1 VIFQHQIKRDLEIGL
16 KIAKKGAI
24 KMTGTIQNR
33 DSFLNQIASQ
43 LGRPRISTKVERPT
57 WKFRPQDE
65 VLKDATQDEL
75 LEVLTEQCKKIHTT
89 LYQTELKDLPST
101 LNEVVTN
108 YGGGP
113 VVTWKDERF
122 SKWGLDSLLKTQWPS
137 QDYDVYEWDHTKGS
151 ENITKAEKA
160 NVGITISE
168 ITLAES
174 GTVVLFS
181 DQNKGRTVSFLPAT
195 YIALIPKSTLVPR
208 MTQAAQ
214 KMREIHEKT
223 GHVASCINFITGP
236 SNSADIELN
245 LVVGVHGPVKA
256 SYIVIN
262 DL

>member
-1 VIFQHQIKRDLEIGL
+1 MM
-16 KIAKKGAI
+16 A
-24 KMTGTIQNR
+24 GTIQNR
-33 DSFLNQIASQ
+33 EAFLNQIANQ
-43 LGRPRISTKVERPT
+43 LGRPRISTTVDRPN
-57 WKFRPQDE
+57 WKFRPQAE

-75 LEVLTEQCKKIHTT
+75 LEVLIEQCKRIHTT
-89 LYQTELKDLPST
+89 IFTTDLKELPST
-101 LNEVVTN
+101 LNEVVKG

-113 VVTWKDERF
+113 IVTWKDERF
-122 SKWGLDSLLKTQWPS
+122 SQWGLDQLMESEWPS
-137 QDYDVYEWDHTKGS
+137 QEMDVYEWDHKKGT
-151 ENITKAEKA
+151 ENIAKAEKA

-168 ITLAES
+168 VTLAES

-181 DQNKGRTVSFLPAT
+181 DENKGRTVSFLPAT

-214 KMREIHEKT
+214 KIREIHQKT

-256 SYIVIN
+256 SYIVIT

>member
-1 VIFQHQIKRDLEIGL
+1 M
-16 KIAKKGAI
+16 A
-24 KMTGTIQNR
+24 GTIQNR
-33 DSFLNQIASQ
+33 DKFLNQIAGR
-43 LGRPRISTKVERPT
+43 LDRPRISSPVERPV

-65 VLKDATQDEL
+65 VLKNTTQDDL
-75 LEVLTEQCKKIHTT
+75 LEVLKEQCKKIHTNIYIT
-89 LYQTELKDLPST
+89 DRKDLASM
-101 LNEVVTN
+101 LNEVVSG

-113 VVTWKDERF
+113 IVTWKDDRF
-122 SKWGLDSLLKTQWPS
+122 SEWGLDSLLKQEWPS
-137 QDYDVYEWDHTKGS
+137 QEMDVYEWNHTKGK
-151 ENITKAEKA
+151 ENIAKAEKA

-181 DQNKGRTVSFLPAT
+181 DENKGRTVSFLPAT
-195 YIALIPKSTLVPR
+195 YIALVPKSTLVPR

-214 KMREIHEKT
+214 KMREIHNKT

>member
-1 VIFQHQIKRDLEIGL
+1 
-16 KIAKKGAI
+16 
-24 KMTGTIQNR
+24 MTGTIQNR

-43 LGRPRISTKVERPT
+43 LGRPRISKPVQRPN
-57 WKFRPQDE
+57 WNFRPQDE
-65 VLKDATQDEL
+65 VLKGATQDEL
-75 LEVLTEQCKKIHTT
+75 LDVLTEQCKRIHTSIYKT
-89 LYQTELKDLPST
+89 NLKELPAT

-122 SKWGLDSLLKTQWPS
+122 SKWGLDSLMKSDWDS
-137 QDYDVYEWDHTKGS
+137 QQIEVYEWDHTKGS
-151 ENITKAEKA
+151 ENITKAENA
-160 NVGITISE
+160 NVAITISE

-181 DQNKGRTVSFLPAT
+181 DENKGRTVSFLPAT

-214 KMREIHEKT
+214 KMREIHQQT

-256 SYIVIN
+256 SYIVID

>member
-1 VIFQHQIKRDLEIGL
+1 ML
-16 KIAKKGAI
+16 
-24 KMTGTIQNR
+24 TGTIQNR
-33 DSFLNQIASQ
+33 EAFLNKIAGQ
-43 LGRPRISTKVERPT
+43 LGRSRKSESVAMPN
-57 WKFRPQDE
+57 WKFRPQDV
-65 VLKDATQDEL
+65 VLKDATQDDL
-75 LEVLTEQCKKIHTT
+75 LEVLSEQCKKIHTT
-89 LYQTELKDLPST
+89 LYTAELKELPSV
-101 LNEVVTN
+101 LNEVVSS

-113 VVTWKDERF
+113 IVAWRDERF
-122 SKWGLDSLLKTQWPS
+122 AQWGLEGLMKKAWP
-137 QDYDVYEWDHTKGS
+137 QRGIEFYEWDCNKGKD
-151 ENITKAEKA
+151 NIAKAENA

-181 DQNKGRTVSFLPAT
+181 DENKGRSVSFLPAT
-195 YIALIPKSTLVPR
+195 YIALIPKSSLVPR
-208 MTQAAQ
+208 ITQAAQ
-214 KMREIHEKT
+214 KMRNIYKQA

>member
-1 VIFQHQIKRDLEIGL
+1 MV
-16 KIAKKGAI
+16 
-24 KMTGTIQNR
+24 GTIHNR
-33 DSFLNQIASQ
+33 DKFLNQIASR
-43 LGRPRISTKVERPT
+43 LGRPRIFSPVERPT
-57 WKFRPQDE
+57 WKFQPQYE
-65 VLKDATQDEL
+65 VLKDATQDDL
-75 LEVLTEQCKKIHTT
+75 LEVLKEQCKKIHTS
-89 LYQTELKDLPST
+89 LYVTDRKDLSSV
-101 LNEVVTN
+101 LNEVVSGF
-108 YGGGP
+108 GGGP
-113 VVTWKDERF
+113 IVTWKDERF
-122 SKWGLDSLLKTQWPS
+122 SKWGLDALLKKEWPTQNIE
-137 QDYDVYEWDHTKGS
+137 VYEWNHSKGQQ
-151 ENITKAEKA
+151 NIAKAEKA

-181 DQNKGRTVSFLPAT
+181 DENKGRTVSFLPAT

-208 MTQAAQ
+208 ITQASQ
-214 KMREIHEKT
+214 KMREIHKKT